1 MSECQF
7 SVCCKG
13 DATHGRKPLEW
24 PGPRIWLRAARAG
37 ADVVL
42 GMVPLARELLR
53 MGAEVVLVANSLPAI
68 NDITAP
74 ELRALLDAAGA
85 LCPTIKARGAG
96 CLVPH

>member
-1 MSECQF
+1 M
-7 SVCCKG
+7 
-13 DATHGRKPLEW
+13 
-24 PGPRIWLRAARAG
+24 
-37 ADVVL
+37 VL

-85 LCPTIKARGAG
+85 LCPTIKARCAG
-96 CLVPH
+96 CSVPR